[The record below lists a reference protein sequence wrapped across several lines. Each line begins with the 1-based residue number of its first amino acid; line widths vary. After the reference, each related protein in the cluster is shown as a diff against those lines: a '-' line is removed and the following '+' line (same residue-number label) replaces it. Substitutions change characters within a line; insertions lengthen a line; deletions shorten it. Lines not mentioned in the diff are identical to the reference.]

1 MFKRKIK
8 ERQVIQQEPA
18 DANPMDQLAQ
28 ETENKFPE
36 QQIPE
41 PPLPRKTIQDV
52 EEARENIAKGESYTE
67 EEAKE
72 KLFPDTSRWVVGEV
86 PTSTEK
92 VLHDKTTGKSYD
104 IYSAIALILNKAY
117 EDN

>member
-1 MFKRKIK
+1 MFKKKIK

-18 DANPMDQLAQ
+18 DVNPMAQLAQ
-28 ETENKFPE
+28 ETEDKFPE
-36 QQIPE
+36 QQIPIPPVTPE
-41 PPLPRKTIQDV
+41 PLAPTPQVPV
-52 EEARENIAKGESYTE
+52 E
-67 EEAKE
+67 KE
-72 KLFPDTSRWVVGEV
+72 DGRWVVGEV

>member
-8 ERQVIQQEPA
+8 EKEKERQVIKQEPM
-18 DANPMDQLAQ
+18 DVNPMQQLAE
-28 ETENKFPE
+28 ETEQSFPV

-41 PPLPRKTIQDV
+41 PPVPTPQVPV
-52 EEARENIAKGESYTE
+52 ET
-67 EEAKE
+67 KE
-72 KLFPDTSRWVVGEV
+72 RWVVGEIA
-86 PTSTEK
+86 TSTEK
-92 VLHDKTTGKSYD
+92 VIHDKTTQKSYD

>member
-8 ERQVIQQEPA
+8 EKQVIQQEPA
-18 DANPMDQLAQ
+18 EVNPMDQLAK
-28 ETENKFPE
+28 ETESNFPE

-41 PPLPRKTIQDV
+41 PPVTPEPVEPIVETPV
-52 EEARENIAKGESYTE
+52 EEPVPTPAVPVE
-67 EEAKE
+67 KE
-72 KLFPDTSRWVVGEV
+72 TSRWVVGEV

-117 EDN
+117 EED